1 MEDIV
6 NGKNVSAAPY
16 LKVEDIYK
24 NFGANKVLKGIS
36 FDLRKGEVLAIIGS
50 SGSGKTTLLRCI
62 TFLERADKGVLTVGD
77 NVLFDMSRVK
87 MEDGSLSS
95 SLASPLCKGIRY
107 LSCKLRYTRSV
118 TGPLARFESDEKR
131 EFSLPVTDKTADFAE
146 FLKNPLLSHS
156 LRAAAEEIYKSRRR
170 SELIAQS
177 LERAK
182 ERAMRGEAQ
191 EKNSVSPE
199 KVIRAELKQIRLQ
212 AKELLDT
219 TFSSS
224 EAEDYAAILNTK
236 DVPERILRRARA
248 KYISCGGTDAGK
260 AVSVAQAR
268 ENKRIFAEERR
279 QGAQELKKMNSAAYI
294 RSKRLHFGLVFQSF
308 NLFPQYTVL
317 DNVTLAPRLMIREE
331 LKMLSLFAKAER
343 AAAQGNADKAEKLRA
358 KADIIA
364 QTLAKE
370 DVEAARRTARECAAS
385 GGTPDRHEYASRR
398 RGEIERYA
406 YTLLEQVGLADKVR
420 SYPCEL
426 SGGQCQRVAIARA
439 LAMRPNILCFDE
451 PTSALDPELT
461 GEVLKVIKGLK
472 SSDRTMI
479 VVTHEMNFA
488 HDVADKV
495 LFMSGGVVEE
505 SGTPEEV
512 FDNPKSEITKAFLRK
527 SEEKY

>member
-1 MEDIV
+1 MEEKSV
-6 NGKNVSAAPY
+6 KNISAAPY

-36 FDLRKGEVLAIIGS
+36 FDLNKGEVLAIIGS

-62 TFLERADKGVLTVGD
+62 TFLERADRGVLTVGD
-77 NVLFDMSRVK
+77 NVLFDMSKVK
-87 MEDGSLSS
+87 MEDGTLSS
-95 SLASPLCKGIRY
+95 SLSSPLCKGVRY
-107 LSCKLRYTRSV
+107 IACNLRYVRSV
-118 TGPLARFESDEKR
+118 TGPLARFEGDAKR
-131 EFSLPVTDKTADFAE
+131 EFALPVTDKAE
-146 FLKNPLLSHS
+146 DLAQFMKNPLLSRG
-156 LRAAAEEIYKSRRR
+156 LRKAAEEIYKSRRR

-177 LERAK
+177 LEEAK
-182 ERAMRGEAQ
+182 QRAMRGEAQ
-191 EKNSVSPE
+191 EKNSVNPE
-199 KVIRAELKQIRLQ
+199 NVIRAELKAIRADMKAALEDMFASQ
-212 AKELLDT
+212 N
-219 TFSSS
+219 
-224 EAEDYAAILNTK
+224 AEDYAAILNTK
-236 DVPERILRRARA
+236 DVPEHILKRARA
-248 KYISCGGTDAGK
+248 KYVACGGKDMGAAISAEQAK
-260 AVSVAQAR
+260 A
-268 ENKRIFAEERR
+268 NKEQFRLERK
-279 QGAQELKKMNSAAYI
+279 QGALELKKMNSAAYI

-317 DNVTLAPRLMIREE
+317 DNITLAPRLMIREE

-343 AAAQGNADKAEKLRA
+343 AQAEGQTERARRLRG

-370 DVEAARRTARECAAS
+370 DVEAARKTARECAAA
-385 GGTPDRHEYASRR
+385 GGKPDKYEYASRR

-479 VVTHEMNFA
+479 VVTHEMGFA
-488 HDVADKV
+488 RDVADKV

-505 SGTPEEV
+505 CGTPEEV
-512 FDNPKSEITKAFLRK
+512 FDHPKSEITKAFLN
-527 SEEKY
+527 KY

>member
-6 NGKNVSAAPY
+6 NEKNVSAAPY

-107 LSCKLRYTRSV
+107 LSC
-118 TGPLARFESDEKR
+118 R

-260 AVSVAQAR
+260 AVSVVQAR

-488 HDVADKV
+488 RDVADKV